1 MKKKPMPPQDKAI
14 LIEST
19 ILKADVWLV
28 FDPAYEFDDGGLARF
43 YASEMPK
50 LRTKTPEQLIGIHK
64 IKVAFKNAMVVR

>member
-1 MKKKPMPPQDKAI
+1 MKKKPMPPADKAI

-50 LRTKTPEQLIGIHK
+50 LRTKTEEQLIGIHK